1 MDQKLERDVDGEQPR
16 PPRKDGLADERD
28 DPQTQPYVVRKE
40 QHENADSSLDQPSED
55 VG

>member
-1 MDQKLERDVDGEQPR
+1 MDEKPARDIDGEQPR

-40 QHENADSSLDQPSED
+40 QLENAESSVDQPSED